1 MGKGVPAALFAA
13 TLRTL
18 LRTAAHWTRR
28 PSELLRQINH
38 HMFDE
43 LSGVDMF
50 ITAQLALIDLS
61 EQTLTV
67 ANAGHCPLLLTNN
80 EGETTQVSPDGMPL
94 GIVPE
99 TEFADQ
105 VLGLEK
111 AHSVLLYTDGLTE
124 ARNPEGEWFGRERLI
139 EWLRDAT
146 NASLSAR
153 ELSDDFLKE
162 LGEFQSSATIKDDQT
177 FLILRSEK
185 STAATGR
192 PTHLASMAPAFF

>member
-1 MGKGVPAALFAA
+1 
-13 TLRTL
+13 
-18 LRTAAHWTRR
+18 
-28 PSELLRQINH
+28 
-38 HMFDE
+38 MFDE

-139 EWLRDAT
+139 EWLRNAT
-146 NASLSAR
+146 NASLNAK

-162 LGEFQSSATIKDDQT
+162 LGRFQSSATIKDDQT

-185 STAATGR
+185 STSATTR
-192 PTHLASMAPAFF
+192 PMHLAGMAPALF